1 MEKIMNAKIKYSFL
15 GLENNE
21 LFIEIGF
28 ECKSGTISTGK
39 FRPSFSLESFVE
51 ELLNTLELQRWE
63 DLPRKY
69 ARIKVADDKILFV
82 GNLIED
88 RWVMI

>member
-15 GLENNE
+15 GIENNE

-39 FRPSFSLESFVE
+39 FRPFSWENFIE
-51 ELLNTLELQRWE
+51 DLLNTLELQRWE

-69 ARIKVADDKILFV
+69 ARIRVVDDRILFI

-88 RWVMI
+88 RWVTI